1 VDVTTLFFVEAS
13 LLFLFSL
20 TMVVNTI
27 GQSGQSAN
35 YWFAASNFCG
45 GVSLLLDSIYPIAPN
60 LSIVVIANL
69 LFFLE
74 LTFINKA
81 IAEFVGRGRTVWLY
95 LLALS
100 ALLTVASG
108 LFTLSPGH
116 HTIRIAMISVVALTT
131 AVCSATLLFQSLRCG
146 LKISTIVMGTLLS
159 LYAGTNTLRLV
170 TIRSFP
176 QQIFYHI
183 WLDRTIIAGLSF
195 GFLWMT
201 ADRLRDSLE
210 QLANTDALTGALN
223 RRSIERETERI
234 FNRSRER
241 NHSIAALVLDVDSF
255 KQINDAYGHHAGD
268 LALRALADCLR
279 DTMRVGDLIARL
291 GGDEFLIIMPN
302 TDTRLAELAASR
314 IHANLANLR
323 VRCDTGVFSVRASI
337 GITSIDDAS
346 LSLEDLVKLGDRALY
361 AAKARGRSET
371 SSMPEFVS

>member
-1 VDVTTLFFVEAS
+1 VDVPTLFFVEAS

-20 TMVVNTI
+20 TMVVNSI
-27 GQSGQSAN
+27 GQSDQSAN

-45 GVSLLLDSIYPIAPN
+45 GLSLLLDSIYPIAPN

-69 LFFLE
+69 LFFVE

-100 ALLTVASG
+100 VSMTIASG
-108 LFTLSPGH
+108 LFTLSPVN
-116 HTIRIAMISVVALTT
+116 HTIRIAMISVVAIT
-131 AVCSATLLFQSLRCG
+131 AAACSATLLFQSLRGG

-159 LYAGTNTLRLV
+159 LYAATNTLRLV

-201 ADRLRDSLE
+201 ADRLRDRLE
-210 QLANTDALTGALN
+210 RLAGTDALTGALN
-223 RRSIERETERI
+223 RRAIERETERV
-234 FNRSRER
+234 FDPSRQRNRSV
-241 NHSIAALVLDVDSF
+241 AVLMLDVDSF
-255 KQINDAYGHHAGD
+255 KQINDGYGHHAGD
-268 LALRALADCLR
+268 LALRAIADCLR
-279 DTMRVGDLIARL
+279 QTMRAGDLIARL
-291 GGDEFLIIMPN
+291 GGDEFLVIMPN
-302 TDTRLAELAASR
+302 TDATLAELAANR
-314 IHANLANLR
+314 IHNQLAKLR
-323 VRCDTGVFSVRASI
+323 VICDTGEFGLTVSI

-361 AAKARGRSET
+361 SAKASGRLQASAAPQT
-371 SSMPEFVS
+371 AS